1 MTAVGPS
8 SDCRVEVF
16 VPRTV
21 TVRRAASLAFMTMAV
36 GCGSGTTSGP
46 ADPPAPTNIVYIL
59 ADDLGYGDIG
69 VYGQTRFE
77 TPSLD
82 RLATEGMRF
91 TQHYSGATV
100 CAPSRAALMT
110 GLHTG
115 HTFIR
120 GNKPVEP
127 EGQYPIPDSAV
138 TVAELLQDAGYV
150 TGAVGKWGLG
160 APETEGVPNRQ
171 GFDHF
176 FGYNCQ
182 REAHSYYPDHLW
194 RDETRIELP
203 ENAGGGR
210 GQYSHD
216 LLTEDALAFIREHK
230 DAPFFLYVPY
240 TIPHA
245 SIDVPEDSMA
255 PFVGRF
261 TETAFEPGRY
271 IGQPTPKAAFA
282 GMVSRLAADVGRIV
296 ALIDELGLGERTL
309 VMFSS
314 DNGPH
319 LEGGADPDF
328 FDSNGEYRGYKR
340 DLYDGGIRVPTIARW
355 PGTVEAGAVSDHLSA
370 FWDVLPTF
378 VELAGGLEPSD
389 IDGISFLPELLGE
402 AQENHDYLYWEF
414 HEQGG
419 KQAVRLGNWK
429 GVRVDLEAD
438 PNAPLELYDLAAD
451 PAERRDVASDH
462 PEVVERIVTMMQEA
476 HVRSDVFPFPT
487 DRGL

>member
-1 MTAVGPS
+1 M
-8 SDCRVEVF
+8 
-16 VPRTV
+16 PRTMS
-21 TVRRAASLAFMTMAV
+21 TVKRATSLAFMTMAV
-36 GCGSGTTSGP
+36 GCGSGPTSGP

-91 TQHYSGATV
+91 TQHYSRATV

-160 APETEGVPNRQ
+160 APDTEGVPNRQ

-216 LLTEDALAFIREHK
+216 LVTEDALAVH
-230 DAPFFLYVPY
+230 
-240 TIPHA
+240 
-245 SIDVPEDSMA
+245 S
-255 PFVGRF
+255 
-261 TETAFEPGRY
+261 
-271 IGQPTPKAAFA
+271 
-282 GMVSRLAADVGRIV
+282 
-296 ALIDELGLGERTL
+296 
-309 VMFSS
+309 
-314 DNGPH
+314 
-319 LEGGADPDF
+319 
-328 FDSNGEYRGYKR
+328 
-340 DLYDGGIRVPTIARW
+340 
-355 PGTVEAGAVSDHLSA
+355 
-370 FWDVLPTF
+370 
-378 VELAGGLEPSD
+378 
-389 IDGISFLPELLGE
+389 
-402 AQENHDYLYWEF
+402 
-414 HEQGG
+414 
-419 KQAVRLGNWK
+419 
-429 GVRVDLEAD
+429 
-438 PNAPLELYDLAAD
+438 
-451 PAERRDVASDH
+451 
-462 PEVVERIVTMMQEA
+462 
-476 HVRSDVFPFPT
+476 
-487 DRGL
+487 